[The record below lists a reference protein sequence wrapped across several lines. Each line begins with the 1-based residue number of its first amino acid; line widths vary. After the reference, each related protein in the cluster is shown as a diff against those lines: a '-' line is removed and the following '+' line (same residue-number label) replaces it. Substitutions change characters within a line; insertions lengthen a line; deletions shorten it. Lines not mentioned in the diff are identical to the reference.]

1 MKSKNICGILT
12 GIFTGGRTARF
23 YVMAKTHSGEEI
35 DRSSNSTNYTEFT
48 VKKSSDAKTVLIRAL
63 LIVVYVSIVVGIWV
77 AAWWLGAIS
86 ALLVAIAWFFT
97 WPLTNIEYE
106 YTTSSGDWRFE
117 KIVASKRRK
126 VVLDVK
132 IKDMEIIAPY
142 TSEYSDKY
150 KSASKVYDFRKSAK
164 QTEDVYFALFEENGA
179 KSLILFQCTNKAL
192 KIFASYNKA
201 GTVKCDT
208 LRY

>member
-1 MKSKNICGILT
+1 MKRLK
-12 GIFTGGRTARF
+12 GGRAARF
-23 YVMAKTHSGEEI
+23 YTMARTHSGEEI
-35 DRSSNSTNYTEFT
+35 DRSANSTNYTEFT
-48 VKKSSDAKTVLIRAL
+48 VKKSSDAKIILIRTAL
-63 LIVVYVSIVVGIWV
+63 IIIYIAIVVSIWF

-86 ALLVAIAWFFT
+86 VLAVAVAWYFT

-106 YTTSSGDWRFE
+106 YTTSSGNWRFE
-117 KIVASKRRK
+117 KITASKRRST
-126 VVLDVK
+126 VLDVK

-142 TSEYSDKY
+142 TAEYADKY
-150 KSASKVYDFRKSAK
+150 KSAAKTYDFRKNSK

-192 KIFASYNKA
+192 NIFSIYNKE

-208 LRY
+208 LHY

>member
-1 MKSKNICGILT
+1 MKRLK
-12 GIFTGGRTARF
+12 GGRAARF
-23 YVMAKTHSGEEI
+23 YIMAKTHSGEEI
-35 DRSSNSTNYTEFT
+35 DRSANSTNYTEFT
-48 VKKSSDAKTVLIRAL
+48 VKKSSDAKIILIRTAL
-63 LIVVYVSIVVGIWV
+63 IIIYIAIVVSIWF

-86 ALLVAIAWFFT
+86 VLAVAVAWYFT

-106 YTTSSGDWRFE
+106 YTTSSGNWRFE
-117 KIVASKRRK
+117 KITASKRRST
-126 VVLDVK
+126 VLDVK

-142 TSEYSDKY
+142 TAEYADKY
-150 KSASKVYDFRKSAK
+150 KSSAKIYDFRKNSK

-192 KIFASYNKA
+192 NIFSIYNKE

-208 LRY
+208 LHY

>member
-1 MKSKNICGILT
+1 MIYFLKRLK
-12 GIFTGGRTARF
+12 GGRAARF
-23 YVMAKTHSGEEI
+23 YTMARTHSGEEI
-35 DRSSNSTNYTEFT
+35 DRSANSTNYTEFT
-48 VKKSSDAKTVLIRAL
+48 VKKSSDAKIILIRTAL
-63 LIVVYVSIVVGIWV
+63 IIIYIAIVVSIWF

-86 ALLVAIAWFFT
+86 VLAVAVAWYFT

-106 YTTSSGDWRFE
+106 YTTSSGNWRFE
-117 KIVASKRRK
+117 KITASKRRST
-126 VVLDVK
+126 VLDVK

-142 TSEYSDKY
+142 TAEYADKY
-150 KSASKVYDFRKSAK
+150 KSAAKIYDFRKNSK

-192 KIFASYNKA
+192 NIFSIYNKE

-208 LRY
+208 LHY